1 MHHILHN
8 NNTTTSSNNNYNLS
22 TTSCAANC
30 TSTAIGLWLRD
41 RDTGNT
47 AINSPDLSEC
57 CPDSSSFRKHHIT
70 PTTLVNNTTTST
82 IAMQNKVKETKSA
95 WSTGYSSTTMK
106 NSDCSMI
113 GEYIVGNNT
122 PL

>member
-1 MHHILHN
+1 MQYILHN
-8 NNTTTSSNNNYNLS
+8 TTTTNNYNLS

-30 TSTAIGLWLRD
+30 TTTAIGLWLRD
-41 RDTGNT
+41 RDIGNT
-47 AINSPDLSEC
+47 AVNSPDLSEC
-57 CPDSSSFRKHHIT
+57 CPDSSSFRKHYIT

-82 IAMQNKVKETKSA
+82 IAMQNKVKQTKSA
-95 WSTGYSSTTMK
+95 WSTGYSSSTMK

-113 GEYIVGNNT
+113 SEYIVGNNT